1 MSQPH
6 TPGTTSD
13 LYKVPFT
20 VTIGVPDGTTVT
32 VQYSPDLAVAD
43 LPVSIRQPSQ
53 SSDMFS
59 LSEIVQVASGVL
71 LAYYLER
78 RHWPLETRPLPTAD
92 AITAARGR
100 HARRG

>member
-6 TPGTTSD
+6 TSGTPSD
-13 LYKVPFT
+13 LYNAPFT
-20 VTIGVPDGTTVT
+20 VTIETPDGTTVT
-32 VQYSPDLAVAD
+32 VRHVPGLAVAD
-43 LPVSIRQPSQ
+43 LPVNIRQPRQ
-53 SSDMFS
+53 TDDVFS
-59 LSEIVQVASGVL
+59 LSEMIQVASGVL

-92 AITAARGR
+92 ATTAARGR